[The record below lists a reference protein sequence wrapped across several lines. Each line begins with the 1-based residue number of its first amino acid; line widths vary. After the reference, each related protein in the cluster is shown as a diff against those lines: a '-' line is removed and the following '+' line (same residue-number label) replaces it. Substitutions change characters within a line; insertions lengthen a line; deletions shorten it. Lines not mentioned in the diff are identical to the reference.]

1 MSVDAL
7 RRRRRRLKIEEKRL
21 KVRKFWSKK
30 TMNVIFEMTHLQ
42 HAQQFLLRRFFPAQL
57 QQFPAELLGLGR
69 LFRARHYFLRPPPKT
84 ILCSRSLV
92 SIDIMCSSGVR
103 V

>member
-1 MSVDAL
+1 MGGTKVSVDASL
-7 RRRRRRLKIEEKRL
+7 RRRRRLRRRLKIEEKRLL

-30 TMNVIFEMTHLQ
+30 TMSVIFEMTHLQ

-69 LFRARHYFLRPPPKT
+69 LFRARHY
-84 ILCSRSLV
+84 V
-92 SIDIMCSSGVR
+92 
-103 V
+103 